1 MKFGEMIKHSR
12 PQLVVS
18 PRHEEWLRLNSNPVY
33 STKALRFGAKAM
45 AAQANQR
52 DRTHT
57 FSASS
62 LESCGRRQQF
72 TFLGMPELPPST
84 KLAGIFQNGTF
95 MHIRWQMAGLT
106 EGWLKQA
113 EVPIGENALNLSGTM
128 DGVLYE
134 DSVLELKSINTNGF
148 NQVQTF
154 GPKVGHIMQ
163 VCSYLIASDREK
175 GVIIYEDKNTQ
186 EYSEHIVALDDQ
198 LAHEVTIRNEW
209 LWEKTADRELIEPLD
224 KCMAGEGY
232 QYNGCPF
239 RDRCLKIKKW
249 EDV

>member
-1 MKFGEMIKHSR
+1 MIKHTR

-33 STKALRFGAKAM
+33 SPEALEFGRKAM

-52 DRTHT
+52 DRTGT

-72 TFLGMPELPPST
+72 TYLGMPELPPST

-106 EGWLKQA
+106 EGWLSEA
-113 EVPIGENALNLSGTM
+113 EVPISENSMKLSGTM
-128 DGVLYE
+128 DGLLYE

-163 VCSYLIASDREK
+163 VCSYLLATDREK

-186 EYSEHIVALDDQ
+186 EYSEHIVELDED
-198 LAHEVTIRNEW
+198 LIMNVTIRNEW
-209 LWEKTADRELIEPLD
+209 LWQLTGKQELIEPLD

-239 RDRCLKIKKW
+239 RDRCLKIKTW